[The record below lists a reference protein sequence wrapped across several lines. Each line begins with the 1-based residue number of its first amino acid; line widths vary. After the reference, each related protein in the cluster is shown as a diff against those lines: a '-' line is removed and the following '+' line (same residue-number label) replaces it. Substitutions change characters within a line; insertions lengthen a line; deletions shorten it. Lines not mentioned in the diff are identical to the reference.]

1 MPAGLTRRIALV
13 FAVLALAVAVFAQ
26 APTPAFEV
34 TSVKPSP
41 PGATFTR
48 PGSPDPGGR
57 WLARNATLEMIL
69 QRAYPD
75 YSQPGLIVGGPRWVK
90 ERTFDIDA
98 RAAGNPSRE
107 QYQQMVR
114 QLLADRFLLRGRTES
129 RPIDVYA
136 LVIAREDGRLGP
148 RLEPASPECVAA
160 VEARRAQ
167 VKSGIGIGSMMA
179 PCGTTREGPGRVSG
193 ARQIS
198 SFLASLQ
205 IWMDRRIVDRTGLT
219 GLYDMELEFDFLSL
233 RSVDTGP
240 DPDRITIFTALEE
253 QLGLKLEPRRET
265 TDVLVIDSVEM
276 PSPN

>member
-1 MPAGLTRRIALV
+1 MRSVTSIAL
-13 FAVLALAVAVFAQ
+13 LAALTSSAIGAQ
-26 APTPAFEV
+26 STPPSALAFEV
-34 TSVKPSP
+34 ASVKPSP

-57 WLARNATLEMIL
+57 WLSLNATLEMIL
-69 QRAYPD
+69 QRAYPE
-75 YSQPGLIVGGPRWVK
+75 YSRPGLIVGGPGWLK
-90 ERTFDIDA
+90 ERRFDIDA
-98 RAAGNPSRE
+98 RATGNPSRE

-114 QLLADRFLLRGRTES
+114 QLLADRFALKVRTES

-136 LVIAREDGRLGP
+136 LVIARADGRLGP
-148 RLEPASPECVAA
+148 RLKPASVECVAA

-167 VKSGIGIGSMMA
+167 VKPGIGLDSMMT
-179 PCGTTREGPGRVSG
+179 PCGTAREGPGRVSG

-205 IWMDRRIVDRTGLT
+205 IWMDRRIVDRTGLD
-219 GLYDMELEFDFLSL
+219 GLYEMELEFDFLSL
-233 RSVDTGP
+233 RSVDTGA

-265 TDVLVIDSVEM
+265 TDVLVIESVEM
-276 PSPN
+276 PTAN